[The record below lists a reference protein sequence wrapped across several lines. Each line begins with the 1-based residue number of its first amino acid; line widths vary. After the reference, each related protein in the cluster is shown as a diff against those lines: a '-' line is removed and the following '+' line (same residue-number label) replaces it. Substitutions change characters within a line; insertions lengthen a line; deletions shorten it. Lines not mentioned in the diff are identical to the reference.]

1 MSKYGVFSAPYFPV
15 FSSNT
20 GKKGPE
26 QIPYLD
32 TFHAVKVLGVR
43 KDIQSIKSAN
53 YKNKVKYFIRA
64 LMRIQNPVNHV
75 RWSILQKKL
84 TNFAKHSILDVY
96 EVWIPLCSL
105 YHFFRISLSE
115 NCPNTE
121 SFLVRIFSYSGWIRT
136 RKNSVFGHF
145 LRSVSFENLVTYF

>member
-96 EVWIPLCSL
+96 EV
-105 YHFFRISLSE
+105 
-115 NCPNTE
+115 
-121 SFLVRIFSYSGWIRT
+121 
-136 RKNSVFGHF
+136 
-145 LRSVSFENLVTYF
+145 